1 MTVLDKD
8 ESAVSLAGAGHDDP
22 LGDYRWALEKPGGN
36 LTIRLLGVGMRKVL
50 RRSTDSVTW
59 DRLAFERAAHAAAP
73 GSMFVLAP
81 SHRSYFDF
89 LLASYVCFQHPEL
102 GIPVPHIAAA
112 DDFQRIPVVGRILR
126 TARAFYIPR
135 GRGTQVAEVND
146 ELDRVVKAE
155 GALMFFVE
163 GQRSRSRLTLPPKRG
178 LLRGLQATGQTFT
191 ILPIAISYDRVPEEA
206 ALEKELVGEAKVS
219 MSLRAIL
226 RWLGELAR
234 GGVSLGRVHIAC
246 GDASILD
253 SDTDVH
259 ALSERIVADQQ
270 AHTAVSRFHLR
281 TFLRPLSATLEGVD
295 ESWLAS
301 AIEARGGRVLD
312 STLGSPERATPAFE
326 RSLRNQWKH
335 WFFQDA
341 LALYPDH
348 PVIANH
354 VARHSWAPQS
364 PRTPSTDPRVKKVVD
379 ALFAPILAD
388 YALTL
393 RVLERSENVTPRSIV
408 RDHPAAHLPVVEDA
422 LEFIVGEQACQG
434 LEEGQER
441 VPLDR
446 ARLKVLRGEWQ
457 AARPPFAE

>member
-1 MTVLDKD
+1 MIEKGDS
-8 ESAVSLAGAGHDDP
+8 EVSLAGARHLDP
-22 LGDYRWALEKPGGN
+22 RGDLRWALEKPAGN

-50 RRSTDSVTW
+50 RKATESVTW
-59 DRLAFERAAHAAAP
+59 DRGAFERAVSVAP
-73 GSMFVLAP
+73 PGAVFVLAP

-89 LLASYVCFQHPEL
+89 LLASYLCFQHPEL

-112 DDFQRIPVVGRILR
+112 DDFRRIPLVGRILR

-135 GRGTQVAEVND
+135 GRGCEVSEVNE
-146 ELDRVVKAE
+146 ELERVTKSE

-191 ILPIAISYDRVPEEA
+191 ILPIAIAYDRVPEET
-206 ALEKELVGEAKVS
+206 ALERELLGQEKPS

-246 GDASILD
+246 GEAAMLDA
-253 SDTDVH
+253 DTDVH
-259 ALSERIVADQQ
+259 ALSERVVAEQQ
-270 AHTAVSRFHLR
+270 AHTAVTRFHLR
-281 TFLRPLSATLEGVD
+281 TFVTTLEGVD

-312 STLGSPERATPAFE
+312 SSLPAPERPTPAFE
-326 RSLRNQWKH
+326 RSLRNQWMH

-341 LALYPDH
+341 LALYPND
-348 PVIANH
+348 PVIAHH
-354 VARHSWAPQS
+354 VTRHTWARMNPRAPS
-364 PRTPSTDPRVKKVVD
+364 DDPRVQKVID

-388 YALTL
+388 YALT
-393 RVLERSENVTPRSIV
+393 RCMLERTENVDPQSIV
-408 RDHPAAHLPVVEDA
+408 REHAEAHLPVIEEAVALITGTSAYESAGAALLPRPLARNDA
-422 LEFIVGEQACQG
+422 
-434 LEEGQER
+434 
-441 VPLDR
+441 
-446 ARLKVLRGEWQ
+446 
-457 AARPPFAE
+457 